1 MTPLRPGWLML
12 PIAAL
17 RCRARQARLICASSA
32 VGFCLFGLTEDLK
45 FSLREVSSG
54 GSHFNPL
61 DAATTLI
68 VSLGLLTMLFLT
80 STAIA
85 QSVRNDIG
93 DLAILKALGFSSPR
107 IILFVFLEAALPGL
121 SGAVLGL
128 CLSQP
133 AAVYMVHLLA
143 RGDLLPPPHLAVAQL
158 GLALVL
164 IAVIM
169 LASVVV
175 PALRIVRLNV
185 ASALCGQP

>member
-1 MTPLRPGWLML
+1 MKPIRPGWLML

-32 VGFCLFGLTEDLK
+32 VGFCLFGLTEGLK
-45 FSLREVSSG
+45 FSLREVSRG

-61 DAATTLI
+61 DAVTTLI
-68 VSLGLLTMLFLT
+68 VSLGLLTILFLT

-93 DLAILKALGFSSPR
+93 DLATLKALGFPSSR
-107 IILFVFLEAALPGL
+107 IILSVFLEAALPGL
-121 SGAVLGL
+121 SGAVVGL

-133 AAVYMVHLLA
+133 TAVYMVHLLP
-143 RGDLLPPPHLAVAQL
+143 RGNLLPPPHLGVEQL

-164 IAVIM
+164 VALIL

-175 PALRIVRLNV
+175 PAVRIVRLNV